1 MIKLKEVITQLEEEN
16 YREIEKNL
24 TKNRA
29 DSFLFLFQSYKKSKL
44 TDKEI
49 MKELKVSSNSLY
61 ALKSRLYDKI
71 QENLSS
77 DVFTDKEKTL
87 KLLIQVPELCYNTP
101 RETAVAYLLKLEK
114 DLKRFDMHN
123 ELLVVYSAL
132 KKIHLNSDKYYH
144 YTQLYNKQVSFSLSL
159 EKAEEVLGN
168 FCRLMNQYDFSRSN
182 AIFEQLRFLKKEIL
196 NINAFC
202 NSRQIQIIHNMM
214 ELHLN
219 IFFQKD
225 KSFESNTDELLQQTR
240 AIFEDLPWTIVYKKW
255 EIVLDYLCFEY
266 YYSISSYKAAN
277 KYFEKINDQFPNFL
291 LYNHVG
297 FVSNFL
303 ISKLKFCSEFGKQK
317 DHFTLIDIDHLLYDP
332 HDSNTEITLHL
343 YNAMVYFHQK
353 KYTTAISCLSKIH
366 HQFVVKSC
374 FHQFINIKLTLA
386 YFYMLAGDFDKAQ
399 KTLKIVHRRIKIENP
414 EGYNHVIYLLKALDF
429 EINKNHTGTNNIKK
443 RELFLLFFASNDKEN
458 PYQILNHLMPVL
470 NRNKNLNLTKSL
482 LS

>member
-1 MIKLKEVITQLEEEN
+1 MIKLKEVVTQLENAN
-16 YREIEKNL
+16 YKQIEKNL

-29 DSFLFLFQSYKKSKL
+29 ESFLFLLQSYRKSNL

-49 MKELKVSSNSLY
+49 MKGLSISSNSLY

-77 DVFTDKEKTL
+77 DVFVDKENTL
-87 KLLIQVPELCYNTP
+87 KLLIQVPEFCYNTP

-144 YTQLYNKQVSFSLSL
+144 YSQLYNKQVSFSLSL

-168 FCRLMNQYDFSRSN
+168 FCRLMNQYDFSRSTSL
-182 AIFEQLRFLKKEIL
+182 FEQLRFLKNEIS
-196 NINAFC
+196 NIKVFC
-202 NSRQIQIIHNMM
+202 NSRQIQIINNLM

-219 IFFQKD
+219 IFFQKN
-225 KSFESNTDELLQQTR
+225 KSFESNTDELLQQTK
-240 AIFEDLPWTIVYKKW
+240 AIFDDLPATIIYKKW
-255 EIVLDYLCFEY
+255 EVVLDYLCFEY
-266 YYSISSYKAAN
+266 YYSIGSYKAAN
-277 KYFEKINDQFPNFL
+277 KFFEKINDQLPNFL
-291 LYNHVG
+291 LYNHIG

-317 DHFTLIDIDHLLYDP
+317 DFFTLIDINHLLYDP
-332 HDSNTEITLHL
+332 YDSNTQITLHL

-353 KYTTAISCLSKIH
+353 KYTAAIACLSDVH

-386 YFYMLAGDFDKAQ
+386 YFYILAGEFDKAQ
-399 KTLKIVHRRIKIENP
+399 KSLKIVHRRIKLENP
-414 EGYNHVIYLLKALDF
+414 DGYNHVIYLLKALDF
-429 EINKNHTGTNNIKK
+429 EINKGDTEANNIKK
-443 RELFLLFFASNDKEN
+443 RELYMLFFANNDKDN
-458 PYQILNHLMPVL
+458 SYQILNHMMPVL
-470 NRNKNLNLTKSL
+470 TKSKSSNL
-482 LS
+482 VKSFLS